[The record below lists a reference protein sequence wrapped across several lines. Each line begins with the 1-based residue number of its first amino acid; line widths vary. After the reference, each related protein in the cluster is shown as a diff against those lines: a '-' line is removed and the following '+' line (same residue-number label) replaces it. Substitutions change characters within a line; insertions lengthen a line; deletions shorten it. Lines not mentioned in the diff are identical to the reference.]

1 MHLKPIFLLF
11 SIFCFALQMKAQRFI
26 GTTKDTVNEP
36 LGQNWS
42 ISLGYSSIPTHLGE
56 ATIFADVP
64 NHPVINESLPEVNL
78 SGGPHIATLFHF
90 REKWYWGLSYSNN
103 SVNMSSE
110 RGRDFVSS
118 FGLNFGFQQALK
130 YDSKDFFAAFELGI
144 ASYNIRRGL
153 IGFSEYNSVRLQ
165 RESAVFTPAI
175 RLEVNLYKEQFY
187 LFVQAKYFLSFFE
200 DIRIRLNKD
209 NPDEEDE
216 TDTSSIRFDDPG
228 VEVSKSARLD
238 FQHPYEFVIGIR
250 YNFDF

>member
-1 MHLKPIFLLF
+1 M
-11 SIFCFALQMKAQRFI
+11 
-26 GTTKDTVNEP
+26 
-36 LGQNWS
+36 
-42 ISLGYSSIPTHLGE
+42 
-56 ATIFADVP
+56 
-64 NHPVINESLPEVNL
+64 
-78 SGGPHIATLFHF
+78 
-90 REKWYWGLSYSNN
+90 
-103 SVNMSSE
+103 
-110 RGRDFVSS
+110 
-118 FGLNFGFQQALK
+118 
-130 YDSKDFFAAFELGI
+130 
-144 ASYNIRRGL
+144 
-153 IGFSEYNSVRLQ
+153 
-165 RESAVFTPAI
+165 FTPAI